1 MENFDQPPYAGATN
15 PTEPIS
21 FQPPAGGGPHGGG
34 PSWGGPG
41 RPAGQPGGDDGRR
54 RGRSAIARWVTG
66 AAAAAILIGGGT
78 LAGVAL
84 AGPSGQA
91 ASATTLTA
99 NSSPLSGSLAGTA
112 GAAATV
118 TGFSSG
124 TPGSAGPGMNL
135 RGCLKS
141 ERELRAKGDLTAA
154 RAKRQSCLRG
164 MRMLGRLLHRG
175 LHGEITV
182 RTKNGGTRTI
192 AFERGVVQSV
202 TGSSIVVRATDGTT
216 WTWALT
222 GSTKVGQAGH
232 PASVKALGKGETVIV
247 VGPATASS
255 YTARH
260 IGIRK

>member
-1 MENFDQPPYAGATN
+1 MENFDQPPHTGATN

-21 FQPPAGGGPHGGG
+21 YRQPAGGGPHDGG

-41 RPAGQPGGDDGRR
+41 QPAGGDGRR
-54 RGRSAIARWVTG
+54 RGRHPVARWAAG

-84 AGPSGQA
+84 ASPSGPA
-91 ASATTLTA
+91 ASTTRLTA
-99 NSSPLSGSLAGTA
+99 NSSPLSGGLAGMA
-112 GAAATV
+112 GSTATV
-118 TGFSSG
+118 TGFSPG
-124 TPGSAGPGMNL
+124 TPGAAQPGMNL

-141 ERELRAKGDLTAA
+141 ARELRAKGDLTAA
-154 RAKRQSCLRG
+154 RAKRRSCLRG
-164 MRMLGRLLHRG
+164 LRMLGRLLRRG

-182 RTKNGGTRTI
+182 RTKTGGTATI

-202 TGSSIVVRATDGTT
+202 TGSSVVVRAADGTT

-222 GSTKVGQAGH
+222 GTTKVGRAGH
-232 PASVKALGKGETVIV
+232 PAGVRALAKGETVIV
-247 VGPATASS
+247 VGPASGSGYA
-255 YTARH
+255 ARH